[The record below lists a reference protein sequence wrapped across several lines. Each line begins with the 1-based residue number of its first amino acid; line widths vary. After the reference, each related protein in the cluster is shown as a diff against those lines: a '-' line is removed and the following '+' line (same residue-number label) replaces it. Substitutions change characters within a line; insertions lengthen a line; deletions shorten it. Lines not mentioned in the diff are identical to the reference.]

1 MSDST
6 VTEFDDVVEVSVPL
20 RAEFGS
26 TLRVL
31 VAASGADAGLNID
44 DIDDLRLAVSEVF
57 TILTDLEGSG
67 RCITRLRIE
76 PAKVS
81 VTMGRGVPD
90 DPIELDALA
99 STILSSVVDGHE
111 IVDGAVVLTK
121 RSSTPS

>member
-1 MSDST
+1 MSSKCRYR
-6 VTEFDDVVEVSVPL
+6 SVRSSAPH
-20 RAEFGS
+20 
-26 TLRVL
+26 LRVL